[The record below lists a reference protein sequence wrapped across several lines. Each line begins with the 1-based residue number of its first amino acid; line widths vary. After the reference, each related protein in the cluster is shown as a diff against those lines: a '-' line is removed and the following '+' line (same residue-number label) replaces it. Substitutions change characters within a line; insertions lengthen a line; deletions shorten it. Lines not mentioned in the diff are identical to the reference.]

1 MRQQKSIFENLD
13 WVMVTIYLVMVF
25 LGWINIYAAVYNEE
39 HKSILDASQNYG
51 KQLIWIGSSL
61 LIAVFILLL
70 DGKVF
75 TISAYPVYG
84 LVILT
89 LILVLVF
96 GKEVSGSKSWFE
108 VGSFRIQ
115 PAEFGKF
122 ATALV
127 VAKFLGTMNIKFE
140 DTRTKL
146 ITAAFIAAPALLILL
161 QNDTGSALVYGA
173 FLFVLYREGLSGNFL
188 MAGVAVVVV
197 FIITLLFDPRTM
209 MWIVGVL
216 AFLIYIAGK
225 RTWKNALLMAGTA
238 VVFSG
243 MSYSV
248 GYVVDNV
255 LEKHQ
260 KTRINVMLGKEDD
273 PKGVGYNVNQSK
285 IAIGSG
291 GFSGKGF
298 LNGTQTKYKFVPEQS
313 TDFIFCTVGE
323 EWGFMGSAV
332 VIILFMVLLVR
343 IIFVAERQKSPFSRI
358 YGYGVAAV
366 LFFHFAVNIAMTIGL
381 APVIGIPLP
390 FFSYGGSSLWA
401 FTLLLFVF
409 IKLDAYRMQL
419 LR

>member
-1 MRQQKSIFENLD
+1 
-13 WVMVTIYLVMVF
+13 MVSIYLVMIF

-39 HKSILDASQNYG
+39 HQSIFDSTQNYG
-51 KQLIWIGSSL
+51 KQLIWIGSSV
-61 LIAVFILLL
+61 LIALFILLL
-70 DGKVF
+70 DGKFFTVF
-75 TISAYPVYG
+75 AYPIYG
-84 LVILT
+84 LVIIT
-89 LILVLVF
+89 LILVLIF
-96 GKEVSGSKSWFE
+96 GREVAGSKSWFE
-108 VGSFRIQ
+108 LGSFRIQ

-127 VAKFLGTMNIKFE
+127 IAKYLSALNIRFE
-140 DTRTKL
+140 NLKTKM
-146 ITAAFIAAPALLILL
+146 ITTAFIAVPPLLVLA

-173 FLFVLYREGLSGNFL
+173 FIFVLYREGLSGNIL
-188 MAGVAVVVV
+188 MAGLAVVSV
-197 FIITLLFDPRTM
+197 FIVTLLFDSLTM
-209 MWIVGVL
+209 IWIVGIIAL
-216 AFLIYIAGK
+216 LIFLAGK
-225 RTWKNALLMAGTA
+225 RNKKNFFIITGLALL
-238 VVFSG
+238 FSA
-243 MSYSV
+243 MSFSV
-248 GYVVDNV
+248 NYVVDNV

-273 PKGVGYNVNQSK
+273 PRGVGYNVNQSK

-323 EWGFMGSAV
+323 EWGFLGSFV
-332 VIILFMVLLVR
+332 VISLFVVLLVR
-343 IIFVAERQKSPFSRI
+343 VIFVAERQKSTFTRI
-358 YGYGVAAV
+358 YGYGVASI
-366 LFFHFAVNIAMTIGL
+366 LFFHFAINIAMTIGL

-401 FTLLLFVF
+401 FTLLLFIF